1 MNDYQSSRLA
11 DILPPPPLPQ
21 PPYSILLWLCVVILL
36 ALAIVIAVLR
46 SRRFARF
53 RLQRKIKRSAINP
66 RQAVNAVMQ
75 LASSPDDNWRQRAQQ
90 LRFGPGQPTPDQL
103 LELLRD
109 AT

>member
-21 PPYSILLWLCVVILL
+21 PPYSSLLWLCVVILL
-36 ALAIVIAVLR
+36 ALSVAIAVLR
-46 SRRFARF
+46 SRHFARY
-53 RLQRKIKRSAINP
+53 RLQRKIERSAIDP

-75 LASSPDDNWRQRAQQ
+75 LAASSDDNWHHRAQQ
-90 LRFGPGQPTPDQL
+90 LRFGRDQPTPEQL
-103 LELLRD
+103 LALLRD